1 MTSYT
6 RWSDTHT
13 TWRKE
18 ECHSGNVLA
27 FKTHDGIEV
36 WAGGSSRSG
45 GWWLL
50 DPLPDLAMGPDNEV
64 RKGYGKLEV
73 KSVAKNME
81 GWKCTEHFREKT
93 PPAVLELD
101 FPDFGIPW
109 DCDIDFWEALAL
121 DIREQGVKRIHAM
134 CMGGHGRTGIQ
145 LACLKWHL
153 ATEEERKAWP
163 NANALISEV
172 RTHYCNKAVEG
183 EKQQKYV
190 AWICGIPMGDTLGFH
205 KYGGTTTT
213 TSTTTHT
220 GSKTLTAHNRA
231 LLECNKCDFTCWE
244 DDDILDIQEGDGC
257 GNPVCNHGEMID
269 VTDLLVKTND
279 SHDDKSYAI
288 CLTTLD
294 VCSVP
299 SAMAVGP
306 LTVEAMET
314 YVGKDW
320 PKILGRM
327 MSNNSKLTIRGKM
340 LRNLNEALNVI
351 QKGGHYSAPELESEG
366 VLVVYTTSSCDPRIV
381 TAHSVD
387 WSNKKER
394 GGKEWVKCGFCDKNM
409 SPDRLSYALMY
420 NKEGEKMH
428 TICPDCMTTSG
439 LQFDSRMSTVGGM
452 HVCIDDETTYR
463 LVDGVSPQGLLVT
476 ANVVKEE
483 EKAIIIAEGK
493 GHDHIVDDKQIAEG
507 LKELGLTAEEIEGYY
522 DAVGDEY
529 EDDWEDDMALE
540 EVIDLREYDDDSSD
554 GGNKDE

>member
-1 MTSYT
+1 MTYT
-6 RWSDTHT
+6 RWSDTHN
-13 TWRKE
+13 TWKRE

-27 FKTHDGIEV
+27 FTTHDGIEV
-36 WAGGSSRSG
+36 WAGGSSRDG
-45 GWWLL
+45 GWWLM

-64 RKGYGKLEV
+64 KKGYSKLAI

-109 DCDIDFWEALAL
+109 DCDIAFWEALAL
-121 DIREQGVKRIHAM
+121 DIREQEVKRIHAM

-153 ATEEERKAWP
+153 GSEEERKGWAD
-163 NANALISEV
+163 ANALISEV

-205 KYGGTTTT
+205 KGNWSTTTT
-213 TSTTTHT
+213 TTMTKSTTTSI
-220 GSKTLTAHNRA
+220 GSKELTAHNRA
-231 LLECNKCDFTCWE
+231 LLECKICDCTCWE
-244 DDDILDIQEGDGC
+244 DDKVLDIMEGDDC
-257 GNPVCNHGEMID
+257 FHPDCNKGEMID
-269 VTDLLVKTND
+269 VTDFLVKTTDGSNTAN
-279 SHDDKSYAI
+279 YAI

-299 SAMAVGP
+299 SAMTVGP
-306 LTVEAMET
+306 LNVEAMEK
-314 YVGKDW
+314 YVGKNWRKVLD
-320 PKILGRM
+320 KA
-327 MSNNSKLTIRGKM
+327 MSNNSKITTRGKM
-340 LRNLNEALNVI
+340 LRNLNDTLKVI
-351 QKGGHYSAPELESEG
+351 EKGGYYSAPELESEG
-366 VLVVYTTSSCDPRIV
+366 VLVVYTTSSCDPEIV
-381 TAHSVD
+381 GAEIPN

-394 GGKEWVKCGFCDKNM
+394 GGKTWIKCGFCSKNL
-409 SPDRLSYALMY
+409 SPDRLAYAVKWK
-420 NKEGEKMH
+420 KEGEEMH
-428 TICPDCMTTSG
+428 AICPECMTNSG
-439 LQFDSRMSTVGGM
+439 LQFSSRMESIGGM
-452 HVCIDDETTYR
+452 HVCIDDELTYR

-476 ANVVKEE
+476 ASIAGKEE
-483 EKAIIIAEGK
+483 EKAIIKGK
-493 GHDHIVDDKQIAEG
+493 TDNIVDDKQIADG

-529 EDDWEDDMALE
+529 DDWDDIDE
-540 EVIDLREYDDDSSD
+540 EVIDLRKYDDYSSD